1 MANPFDPLNKLQGTA
16 FGQGYDALYGAW
28 NNGSG
33 YQMGNQPQGI
43 GTNQYNMGNASGQI
57 NSYAYQ
63 QPQQNYSNYLLPY
76 LSGYNQQSAQATDSN
91 PAPAYDATKA
101 NQDIFG
107 LSKNG
112 MNVRYEM
119 ANNQFYVTDPA
130 TGFKFNV
137 VDGKANNVQGVV
149 DPSKAWTAQYSTPT
163 SQGDGGFSGGP
174 TENQIP
180 QITGYTLNAP
190 YQNLQDLLKQ
200 LGSDYVFKAPDLPR
214 TYNNSGQG
222 GGGKND
228 RSGRSVSNGNGS
240 AGSHSNSGGMAPSG
254 GGARGGVPT

>member
-33 YQMGNQPQGI
+33 YQMGNQSQGI
-43 GTNQYNMGNASGQI
+43 GTNQYNMGNTSGQI
-57 NSYAYQ
+57 TN
-63 QPQQNYSNYLLPY
+63 QQNYSNYLLPY

-137 VDGKANNVQGVV
+137 VDGKANNVQGTV
-149 DPSKAWTAQYSTPT
+149 DPSKAWTAQYGTPT
-163 SQGDGGFSGGP
+163 RVDIGLYDVFAESQF
-174 TENQIP
+174 P

-200 LGSDYVFKAPDLPR
+200 LGSDYVFKAPSLSMKYR
-214 TYNNSGQG
+214 NSGQG

-228 RSGRSVSNGNGS
+228 RSGRSVSNGNGD

>member
-1 MANPFDPLNKLQGTA
+1 MANPFDPLNKLQGTT

-43 GTNQYNMGNASGQI
+43 GTNQYNMGNTSGQI
-57 NSYAYQ
+57 TN
-63 QPQQNYSNYLLPY
+63 QQNYSNYLLPY

-137 VDGKANNVQGVV
+137 VDGKANNVQGTV
-149 DPSKAWTAQYSTPT
+149 DPSKAWTAQYGTPT
-163 SQGDGGFSGGP
+163 RVDIGLYDVFAESQF
-174 TENQIP
+174 P

-200 LGSDYVFKAPDLPR
+200 LGSDYVFKAPSLPTAAR
-214 TYNNSGQG
+214 THNKSGQG

-254 GGARGGVPT
+254 GGASGGVTA

>member
-33 YQMGNQPQGI
+33 YQMGNQSQGI
-43 GTNQYNMGNASGQI
+43 GTNQYNMGNTSGQI
-57 NSYAYQ
+57 TNQ
-63 QPQQNYSNYLLPY
+63 QDYSNYLLPY
-76 LSGYNQQSAQATDSN
+76 LSGYNQQTAQATASN

-107 LSKNG
+107 LAKNG

-119 ANNQFYVTDPA
+119 ANNQFYVTDPT

-137 VDGKANNVQGVV
+137 VDGKANNVQGTI

-174 TENQIP
+174 TANQVS

-200 LGSDYVFKAPDLPR
+200 LGSDYVFKAPSLPTSVR
-214 TYNNSGQG
+214 SPVGKEGPTQDPTGLRYSGGEAFGGHG
-222 GGGKND
+222 GGGFH
-228 RSGRSVSNGNGS
+228 G
-240 AGSHSNSGGMAPSG
+240 
-254 GGARGGVPT
+254 TQ

>member
-33 YQMGNQPQGI
+33 YQMGNQSQGI
-43 GTNQYNMGNASGQI
+43 GTNQYNMGNTSGQI
-57 NSYAYQ
+57 NSYVYQ

-137 VDGKANNVQGVV
+137 VDGKASNVQGTV

-174 TENQIP
+174 TVNQVP

-200 LGSDYVFKAPDLPR
+200 LGSDYVFKAPSLPTHHKFGEGGGGR
-214 TYNNSGQG
+214 GGSLGEGIGQG
-222 GGGKND
+222 GSGWGGSLG
-228 RSGRSVSNGNGS
+228 SGSF
-240 AGSHSNSGGMAPSG
+240 
-254 GGARGGVPT
+254 

>member
-33 YQMGNQPQGI
+33 YQMGNQSQGI
-43 GTNQYNMGNASGQI
+43 GTNQYNMGNTSGQI
-57 NSYAYQ
+57 TN
-63 QPQQNYSNYLLPY
+63 QQNYSNYLLPY

-137 VDGKANNVQGVV
+137 VDGKANNVQGTI

-174 TENQIP
+174 TANQVP

-200 LGSDYVFKAPDLPR
+200 LGSDYVFKAPSLPTAAMTPVGKEGPTQDPTGLR
-214 TYNNSGQG
+214 YSGGDTFGGHG
-222 GGGKND
+222 GGGFH
-228 RSGRSVSNGNGS
+228 GLQ
-240 AGSHSNSGGMAPSG
+240 
-254 GGARGGVPT
+254 

>member
-33 YQMGNQPQGI
+33 YQMGNQSQGI
-43 GTNQYNMGNASGQI
+43 GTNQYNMGNTSGQI
-57 NSYAYQ
+57 TN
-63 QPQQNYSNYLLPY
+63 QQNYSNYLLPY

-137 VDGKANNVQGVV
+137 VDGKANNVQGTV
-149 DPSKAWTAQYSTPT
+149 DPSKAWTAQYGTPT
-163 SQGDGGFSGGP
+163 RVDIGLYDVFAESQF
-174 TENQIP
+174 P

-200 LGSDYVFKAPDLPR
+200 LGSDYVFKAPSLSMKYR
-214 TYNNSGQG
+214 NSGQG

-228 RSGRSVSNGNGS
+228 RSGRSVSNGNGD

-254 GGARGGVPT
+254 GGASGGVTA